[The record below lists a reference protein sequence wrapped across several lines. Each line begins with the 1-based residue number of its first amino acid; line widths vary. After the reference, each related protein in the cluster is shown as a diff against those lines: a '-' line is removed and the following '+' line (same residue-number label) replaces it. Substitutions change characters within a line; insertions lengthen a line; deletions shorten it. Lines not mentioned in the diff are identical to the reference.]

1 MAAIRDD
8 LTQVIELIGE
18 AHILLER
25 FIEREHYSPDI
36 AWESVVE
43 LQELTERLRQLRPPR
58 VFYPRTI

>member
-1 MAAIRDD
+1 MAAMRDD
-8 LTQVIELIGE
+8 LAQVIELIDE

-25 FIEREHYSPDI
+25 FIEREHCAPDI

>member
-8 LTQVIELIGE
+8 LAQVIELIDE
-18 AHILLER
+18 AHILLKR
-25 FIEREHYSPDI
+25 FVEREHCAPEI

-43 LQELTERLRQLRPPR
+43 LQELTGRLRQLRPPK